1 MGEED
6 EDLGGEE
13 RGEDEPKFF
22 FFSFSR
28 LQGEGDKGGGED
40 FWVWGLWGEGRRK
53 KGDKVSG
60 FFFFFF
66 FFKFRRFRF
75 FRKKKNKKIYFCH
88 VSQMWQPHQ
97 HLTDQWMEN
106 VTDVLF

>member
-1 MGEED
+1 MKMEEKRGEE
-6 EDLGGEE
+6 E
-13 RGEDEPKFF
+13 GEDEPKFF

-40 FWVWGLWGEGRRK
+40 FWVWGLRGEGRRK

-66 FFKFRRFRF
+66 FL
-75 FRKKKNKKIYFCH
+75 I
-88 VSQMWQPHQ
+88 
-97 HLTDQWMEN
+97 
-106 VTDVLF
+106 